1 MTAPQLP
8 PLDLHAHISPKSRS
22 TDLERLG
29 AVVFAATRSLDEY
42 ESVRARRD
50 QVTIWGVGCHPG
62 VTRAQQDFDVE
73 RFTSL
78 LTSTAFVSEIGLDG
92 RSKVAL
98 ADQEQVFTSVL
109 SVLQRTP
116 RVVSIHSS
124 GASGRVLG
132 ALERTPIKGAVL
144 HWWRGS
150 ESETLRA
157 IELDCWFSINAAGM
171 KYPADVSLIPLE
183 RILTETDHPSGD
195 RTSTSP
201 QQPGSVDDVEQALA
215 RIYSLDVQVVRGQI
229 WANLVRLVGETNV
242 DNLLP
247 AAVRRMIAF
256 ARANGAP
263 R

>member
-1 MTAPQLP
+1 MVPQLP
-8 PLDLHAHISPKSRS
+8 PLDLHAHISSQTRP

-62 VTRAQQDFDVE
+62 VTQAQQDFDVE

-92 RSKVAL
+92 RSQVAL
-98 ADQEQVFTSVL
+98 ADQERVFASVL
-109 SVLQRTP
+109 SALQRTP
-116 RVVSIHSS
+116 RIASIHSS
-124 GASGRVLG
+124 GTSGRVLDG
-132 ALERTPIKGAVL
+132 LERTPITGAVL

-150 ESETLRA
+150 KAETLRA
-157 IELDCWFSINAAGM
+157 IGLGCWFSINATGV

-201 QQPGSVDDVEQALA
+201 RQPGSVDDVEQELA
-215 RIYSLDVQVVRGQI
+215 RIHSVDVQAVRGQV
-229 WANLVRLVGETNV
+229 WTNLARLVGETNV
-242 DNLLP
+242 EDLLP
-247 AAVRRMIAF
+247 TAVRRMIAF
-256 ARANGAP
+256 ARANGGP